1 MATALPLRCINEDAT
16 DESDDQTSLI
26 DRDDAE
32 GHSAGRA
39 PPLEIVDALDDSHQV
54 NRRRA
59 PIPSFVHDWFIEVPR
74 RALLCGFIVIVVLT
88 FIASLCLV
96 MGAIFSKSTDATRTE
111 DVKSTGITSE
121 TTSATTIALSSSPT
135 PENMTTITTVATTQK
150 EGEDEP
156 NPPPLPNSMKL
167 FYPPRNVNEIQSMQ
181 RILNQYSDPIL
192 TREEFIN
199 QHSSNADSTNLP
211 DFTHT
216 SKNHF
221 VSQRTALLFAPGS
234 YPNLDF
240 EVGYY
245 TSVLGLGL
253 RPTDV
258 QFINCTKGPH
268 VPALDKFTDRP
279 PNGSGLNTFW
289 RSIENIA
296 TNASEGLQYAVSQAA
311 PLRRVHVQTDL
322 NLFDADSW
330 VSGGVAANVV
340 VDGNV
345 NSGGQQQWLFRN
357 AELGGESIGGA
368 WSLVF
373 VGCTGNVPEESSG
386 LESGPSITV
395 EKNPNVRVEK
405 PYLVLKEMQQN
416 SGGDIDDEE
425 KQLSDGGVQYEFE
438 LRLPAPTFGSD
449 TSGPRFDGAKD
460 VARGFHKVKLADATI
475 DTHRILQKA
484 LDDGK
489 DLVLSPGTYRLGAS
503 LIARHPNQVI
513 LGLGYATLIAPEDG
527 SPCINVLPHVPGVRI
542 AGVML
547 EASVLSTER
556 EDSCLLQW
564 GDAGIF
570 DPGDE
575 TNPGALSD
583 IFARVGGETFDRQ
596 VSTDVMVVIH
606 SGHVY
611 GDNLWL
617 WRADHVKLRPN
628 EPSNFPEIS
637 PLYRQVIKGECN
649 VKNGL
654 VVNGSNVTMV
664 GLAVEHTTEDQLVWN
679 GSDGSVMFY
688 QCEFPY
694 DVDQTFAENKYVG
707 YRVDPKVERHYAG
720 GLGIY
725 SNFRDYNIQLAT
737 AIVHPESDGIQMR
750 NMFTVKLD
758 NQGMIASIVNGRG
771 PGPSPD
777 SERGHPFRCINSD
790 C

>member
-111 DVKSTGITSE
+111 DIKSTGITSE

-211 DFTHT
+211 DFAYT

-322 NLFDADSW
+322 NLFDTDSW

-405 PYLVLKEMQQN
+405 PYLVLKEVQQN

-425 KQLSDGGVQYEFE
+425 KQLSGGGVKYEFE

-503 LIARHPNQVI
+503 LVARHPNQVI

-556 EDSCLLQW
+556 KDSCLLQW

-596 VSTDVMVVIH
+596 VSTDVMVIIH

-664 GLAVEHTTEDQLVWN
+664 RKEC
-679 GSDGSVMFY
+679 FY
-688 QCEFPY
+688 PCC
-694 DVDQTFAENKYVG
+694 
-707 YRVDPKVERHYAG
+707 H
-720 GLGIY
+720 
-725 SNFRDYNIQLAT
+725 
-737 AIVHPESDGIQMR
+737 HPCTNAPSSSLLSR
-750 NMFTVKLD
+750 LD
-758 NQGMIASIVNGRG
+758 
-771 PGPSPD
+771 
-777 SERGHPFRCINSD
+777 
-790 C
+790 